1 MVSPFVADNGTRKM
15 YYMNVD
21 ANVGERSPNK
31 PDDVQL
37 VQFAFTAMAASTKF
51 SPADRA
57 IFGAVVPG
65 APYTGSPGDPLSLA
79 IRRHQALRGGTQDG
93 HVSSMKTTTLSY
105 GAGDGPH
112 FFQLVSMINHIRDF
126 TRGQYPR
133 IDRHPKCPPL
143 LQAKVK
149 NFCGDD

>member
-1 MVSPFVADNGTRKM
+1 MVSPFVADNGSRKM
-15 YYMNVD
+15 YFMNVD
-21 ANVGERSPNK
+21 RNVGERSANQ

-37 VQFAFTAMAASTKF
+37 VQFAFTAMAASSKF

-93 HVSSMKTTTLSY
+93 HISVMKGPNLNY
-105 GAGDGPH
+105 GAADGPH
-112 FFQLVSMINHIRDF
+112 IFQLVSMINHIRDF

-133 IDRHPKCPPL
+133 IDRHPKCPPAL
-143 LQAKVK
+143 GARVRD
-149 NFCGDD
+149 FCGD